1 MEDTPYDG
9 QVHLPDMPGIEALRR
24 LRADPAT
31 ADIPVVVISADA
43 TTGLVN
49 RLRAEGAVDYLAPK
63 PFDIGQLLALVDE
76 HTTGRH
82 PA

>member
-1 MEDTPYDG
+1 
-9 QVHLPDMPGIEALRR
+9 
-24 LRADPAT
+24 
-31 ADIPVVVISADA
+31 VVVISADA

-49 RLRAEGAVDYLAPK
+49 RLRAEGAADYLAK